1 MTEMARSM
9 LAGACVATAILA
21 SGASIDVTAAAKTY
35 AQEARSLVA
44 CEDPNNLPF
53 SDQARD
59 GFENKIAALLAKNL
73 GTPLRDVWWAQRRG
87 YVRNTLG
94 AARCDIWLGVAGTP
108 EGMIV
113 TRPYYRSTYEFVTR
127 RDRALEGLTL
137 DDPRLKTLLVGVQ
150 MVGNDATNT
159 PPAHALSQ
167 RGITQNVR
175 GFMLYGDSRRPHPLG
190 DIVDAVANGSI
201 DVGIVWGPA
210 AGYFA
215 SQSRVPLRLERV
227 TPQLDGRVWPMTFD
241 IAIGVRGGEPELR
254 DEIDTIL
261 RQHRAAVA
269 RILDD
274 YHVPRVD
281 SASERNR
288 GSSAAL

>member
-1 MTEMARSM
+1 MTARVRPL
-9 LAGACVATAILA
+9 LACGGVGATIIAGVLSINATAA
-21 SGASIDVTAAAKTY
+21 PKTY

-59 GFENKIAALLAKNL
+59 GFENKIAALLAQNL
-73 GTPLRDVWWAQRRG
+73 GTPLHDVWWAQRRG

-108 EGMIV
+108 AGMIV
-113 TRPYYRSTYEFVTR
+113 TRPYYRSTYEFVSR
-127 RDRALEGLTL
+127 RDRALAGLTL
-137 DDPRLKTLLVGVQ
+137 DDPRLKTLIVGVQ

-159 PPAHALSQ
+159 PPAHALSE

-175 GFMLYGDSRRPHPLG
+175 GFMLYGDYRRPHPLS
-190 DIVDAVANGSI
+190 DIVDAVVSGSI

-215 SQSRVPLRLERV
+215 SRSRVPLRLERV
-227 TPQLDGRVWPMTFD
+227 TPQLDAQVWPMTFD
-241 IAIGVRGGEPELR
+241 IAIGVRKGEPELR
-254 DEIDTIL
+254 DEIDSIL
-261 RQHRAAVA
+261 EQHRAAIE

-281 SASERNR
+281 AASERNR
-288 GSSAAL
+288 ESSAAL

>member
-1 MTEMARSM
+1 MTSIARSV
-9 LAGACVATAILA
+9 LARACAGAVMIACVASTYA
-21 SGASIDVTAAAKTY
+21 TAAANTY

-44 CEDPNNLPF
+44 CVDPNNLPF
-53 SDQARD
+53 SDRAGE
-59 GFENKIAALLAKNL
+59 GFENKVAELLAKKL
-73 GTPLRDVWWAQRRG
+73 GTPLRYVWWAQRRG

-94 AARCDIWLGVAGTP
+94 AARCDIWLGVAGVP

-113 TRPYYRSTYEFVTR
+113 TQPYYRSTYEFVTR

-175 GFMLYGDSRRPHPLG
+175 GFMLYGDYRRPHPLG
-190 DIVDAVANGSI
+190 DIVEAVEKGTI

-210 AGYFA
+210 AGYFSSRA
-215 SQSRVPLRLERV
+215 RVPLRLEKV
-227 TPQLDGRVWPMTFD
+227 TPQLDARVWPMTFD
-241 IAIGVRGGEPELR
+241 IAIGVRSGEPGLR
-254 DEIDTIL
+254 DEINTIL
-261 RQHRAAVA
+261 GQHRAAVE
-269 RILDD
+269 RILDA
-274 YHVPRVD
+274 YHVPRINP
-281 SASERNR
+281 ASQRNR
-288 GSSAAL
+288 TSSAAL